1 MVVGQNM
8 IYRQT
13 NGIGSQI
20 NNCVFDRSHLLT
32 EKYMRCLFL
41 LFLFYQIYVK
51 SKRKFVSNLCEI
63 VVIGKDFFGT
73 IRMAGSGFGYQVDLF
88 RFIYYNKYV
97 VLMYCKKATVH
108 GCTLYEHVWKNMHKN
123 LPALHIGRK
132 KQENEVLFCSRIGN
146 GSGSANRSV
155 GLMLS
160 SR

>member
-1 MVVGQNM
+1 MSVGQNM

-73 IRMAGSGFGYQVDLF
+73 IRMAGSGFGYCSFVNDV
-88 RFIYYNKYV
+88 RPE
-97 VLMYCKKATVH
+97 KAKEFCLWRIDFSD
-108 GCTLYEHVWKNMHKN
+108 G
-123 LPALHIGRK
+123 GR
-132 KQENEVLFCSRIGN
+132 
-146 GSGSANRSV
+146 A
-155 GLMLS
+155 
-160 SR
+160 

>member
-20 NNCVFDRSHLLT
+20 NNCVFDYSHLLT

-63 VVIGKDFFGT
+63 VVIGKEFFA
-73 IRMAGSGFGYQVDLF
+73 IIPMAGSGFGYQVDLF
-88 RFIYYNKYV
+88 CFIYYNNIIISTLCLCTVRRPQFTGAHCMSMFEKICIKTFRHRISEGKNRKMRCYF
-97 VLMYCKKATVH
+97 VLAWETVLAAR
-108 GCTLYEHVWKNMHKN
+108 TDPLV
-123 LPALHIGRK
+123 
-132 KQENEVLFCSRIGN
+132 
-146 GSGSANRSV
+146 
-155 GLMLS
+155 
-160 SR
+160 